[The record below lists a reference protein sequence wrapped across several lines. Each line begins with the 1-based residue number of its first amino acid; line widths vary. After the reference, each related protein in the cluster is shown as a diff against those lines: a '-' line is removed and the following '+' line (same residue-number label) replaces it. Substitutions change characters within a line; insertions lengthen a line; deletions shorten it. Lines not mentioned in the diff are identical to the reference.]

1 MVWSFVVGADCADG
15 LQSWYQESLGSP
27 HLSAPSDLLNQL
39 TNFHENYVIARQPMA
54 YFQISDK
61 NMADE

>member
-1 MVWSFVVGADCADG
+1 
-15 LQSWYQESLGSP
+15 
-27 HLSAPSDLLNQL
+27 L

-61 NMADE
+61 NMADEWMCGWGRHWRTPLYGKMHVVLGD